1 MRKYLSMSTNYD
13 KVVGAIEFVTRNA
26 RLQPELEDIAAAV
39 HTSPFHFQRLFTEWA
54 GVSPKKFLQ
63 FLTVEHAKKL
73 LAKKQHT
80 VFDTAFETGL
90 SGTGRLHDL
99 FVNIEGMTPGEYRNG
114 GESLTIQYSIQHCR
128 FGRYLV
134 ASTAKGICNLA
145 FFEESEESAIATLK
159 ADWPNAQI
167 KAGTSGHQQKVIGFF
182 NDNSGDASAIRL
194 HLKGTPFQLKV
205 WQALLHIPQGDVST
219 YGGIAQHIDQ
229 PNAFRAVGTAIGSN
243 PVGYIIPCHRV
254 IKSIGETGGYR
265 WGTIRKKAML
275 AWEASKTDA
284 DLVVR

>member
-1 MRKYLSMSTNYD
+1 MRKDFSMSTNYD
-13 KVVGAIEFVTRNA
+13 KIAGAIEFVSRNA
-26 RLQPELEDIAAAV
+26 QQQPELEAIAAAV

-63 FLTVEHAKKL
+63 FLTVEHAKQL
-73 LAKKQHT
+73 LAAKQHT
-80 VFDTAFETGL
+80 VFDAAYETGL

-114 GESLTIQYSIQHCR
+114 GEDLIIQYSIQECR
-128 FGRYLV
+128 FGKYIV

-145 FFEESEESAIATLK
+145 FFEDGEKAAIADLRTN
-159 ADWPNAQI
+159 WPNARIQE
-167 KAGTSGHQQKVIGFF
+167 GTDTHQQKIIRFF
-182 NDNSGDASAIRL
+182 TNNTGDASDIRL

-219 YGGIAQHIDQ
+219 YSGIAQQISQ
-229 PNAFRAVGTAIGSN
+229 PTASRAVGTAIGSN
-243 PVGYIIPCHRV
+243 PVSYIIPCHRV

-265 WGTIRKKAML
+265 WGTTRKKAML
-275 AWEASKTDA
+275 AWESGRVLSFK
-284 DLVVR
+284 